1 MLVTS
6 RTSSWVVP
14 PPKVVFYKDAP
25 ECLRSERLYCSST
38 EGSLGTSQRGVV
50 NRVRRGIPRDRL
62 RMLRSRSGAWKSR
75 SSRSTTRT
83 PSQDGRKVGGGPKAL
98 SVSTST
104 DTPKSWSLRVGG
116 PVGKGWGL
124 QPEREQGP
132 LRTLEGLQQHDCR
145 YRTKTGAASR
155 RSCLASLSSCEGV
168 ATLALAAEQCGKL
181 ICSRILICSMQGVH
195 RKAPYGIG

>member
-1 MLVTS
+1 VPTLRKAVLLERGGFS
-6 RTSSWVVP
+6 RDVP
-14 PPKVVFYKDAP
+14 AWS
-25 ECLRSERLYCSST
+25 LRPGSAEDSARQAASFAFWRIAIGELAVYHAVAEER
-38 EGSLGTSQRGVV
+38 
-50 NRVRRGIPRDRL
+50 N
-62 RMLRSRSGAWKSR
+62 
-75 SSRSTTRT
+75 
-83 PSQDGRKVGGGPKAL
+83 VGGSRKAP
-98 SVSTST
+98 SVSTLSPIQ
-104 DTPKSWSLRVGG
+104 DKSLRVGG
-116 PVGKGWGL
+116 LVDEGWGL